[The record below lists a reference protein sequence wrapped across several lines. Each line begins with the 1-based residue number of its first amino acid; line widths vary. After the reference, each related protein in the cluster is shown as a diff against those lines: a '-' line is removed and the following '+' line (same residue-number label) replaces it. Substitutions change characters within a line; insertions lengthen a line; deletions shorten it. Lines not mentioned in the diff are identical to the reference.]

1 MENLNNAGKVLGA
14 LLLGAAIGGTLGV
27 LFAPDK
33 GTETRKKLAGK
44 TDELAESLK
53 HKFNYMIEEA
63 KHEMEVA
70 NLKAMQYADNN
81 KVK

>member
-1 MENLNNAGKVLGA
+1 MENNDSTGKVLGA
-14 LLLGAAIGGTLGV
+14 LILGAAIGGTLGI

-33 GTETRKKLAGK
+33 GCETRKKLAGK
-44 TDELAESLK
+44 TDELADSLK
-53 HKFNYMIEEA
+53 HKFNDLIEEA

-70 NLKAMQYADNN
+70 NTKAIQFADNN

>member
-1 MENLNNAGKVLGA
+1 MENFNNTGKVLGA
-14 LLLGAAIGGTLGV
+14 LILGAAIGGTLGI

-44 TDELAESLK
+44 TDELADSLK
-53 HKFNYMIEEA
+53 QKFNDMIEEA

>member
-1 MENLNNAGKVLGA
+1 MENFNNTGKVLGA
-14 LLLGAAIGGTLGV
+14 LILGAAIGGTLGI

-53 HKFNYMIEEA
+53 HKFNDMIEDA
-63 KHEMEVA
+63 KHEIEVA